1 MPIVMFSQA
10 VEHICHISRIV
21 QKPSG
26 NALLL
31 GVGGSGKQSLSKLAV
46 FLHEIAYFQIMI
58 KGNYNYTNFK
68 EDIRSLFEKSAVK
81 PGKPMALIITD
92 GQIIK
97 EQFLI
102 CINDF
107 LNSGYIPELM
117 PEGEYIA

>member
-1 MPIVMFSQA
+1 V
-10 VEHICHISRIV
+10 
-21 QKPSG
+21 
-26 NALLL
+26 
-31 GVGGSGKQSLSKLAV
+31 
-46 FLHEIAYFQIMI
+46 I
-58 KGNYNYTNFK
+58 KGNYNYNSFK
-68 EDIRSLFEKSAVK
+68 EDIRNLFEKSAVK

-117 PEGEYIA
+117 PEVEYIAYARLLKNKAKSEG